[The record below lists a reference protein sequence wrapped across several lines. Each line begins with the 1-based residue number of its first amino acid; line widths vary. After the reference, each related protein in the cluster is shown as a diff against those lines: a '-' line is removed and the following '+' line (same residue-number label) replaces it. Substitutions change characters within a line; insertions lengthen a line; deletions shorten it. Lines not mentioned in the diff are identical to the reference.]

1 MPTDT
6 DLVQSDVRLLKI
18 INALQDLD
26 GAGVTE
32 LATHLGM
39 KKSTVYKHL
48 NTLRAQKYVKSRDGE
63 YRLSFRFLDHGT
75 YIRENTDLI
84 SIAKPHI
91 EDLAE
96 RVDELVTLSV
106 KEYDYG
112 VYLYSYNDKY
122 DLSGSA
128 YNKHGQTRFDLHT
141 SSAGKSILAQL
152 EDATVEDILDERG
165 LDSKTENTITE
176 RGALFNELNEI
187 REQGFAINR
196 GERIDGVWAIGS
208 GLYSP
213 EEDLYGA
220 VSITGPETHF
230 SNIDSEEKYLDE
242 LDATTEEINL
252 KLKFSK

>member
-1 MPTDT
+1 MASKSSI
-6 DLVQSDVRLLKI
+6 VQSDVRLLKI

-32 LATHLGM
+32 LANHLDM

-48 NTLRAQKYVKSRDGE
+48 NTLRDEKYLRVNEDTYYLG
-63 YRLSFRFLDHGT
+63 FRFLDHGM

-84 SIAKPHI
+84 AIAKPYI

-96 RVDELVTLSV
+96 EVDELVTLSV

-128 YNKHGQTRFDLHT
+128 YNKNGQTRFDLHT

-152 EDATVEDILDERG
+152 PNEEVREVISERG
-165 LDSKTENTITE
+165 LDQKTDGTIASE
-176 RGALFNELNEI
+176 ESLFEELEEI
-187 REQGFAINR
+187 REEGFAINR
-196 GERIDGVWAIGS
+196 GERIDGVWAIGT
-208 GLYSP
+208 GLHSP
-213 EEDLYGA
+213 QEELHA
-220 VSITGPETHF
+220 AISITGPEAHF
-230 SNIDSEEKYLDE
+230 SNINLREEYLDE
-242 LDATTEEINL
+242 LRSTVEEIKLNL
-252 KLKFSK
+252 KFK